1 MIEMK
6 VVVFG
11 GGNGSK
17 NVLKALKKIKDIQI
31 TAITACFDSGGSTGR
46 IRKQYGGIGLGD
58 IRRSI
63 GALCENDIEKILEYR
78 FDKGEFCNHAFG
90 NIFLLALKNVF
101 GNELKAIKK
110 ACKLFNAKGKVLPP
124 SLDSSNLCA
133 KLENGEIIKGEGFID
148 LLNRRCKPYKIKDV
162 WLEPKAKALKEVKN
176 EIKDADIIIFS
187 PGDIFSSLIQILLVD
202 GISQSLS
209 KSKAKKIYVCNLVA
223 RNEFSYKEAS
233 ELIKM
238 IERYGK
244 TKIDLLIADSSKV
257 KLKNKIIIDKCDCKI
272 IKCDVASNK
281 IKGHHD
287 PEKLRRCFEKI
298 FKSIQLKPAA

>member
-1 MIEMK
+1 MIKMNI
-6 VVVFG
+6 VVIG

-17 NVLKALKKIKDIQI
+17 NVLKALKKIKNIQI

-78 FDKGEFCNHAFG
+78 FEKGDFKDHAFG
-90 NIFLLALKNVF
+90 NILLLSLKNVF

-110 ACKLFNAKGKVLPP
+110 VCEIFNAKGKVLPP
-124 SLDSSNLCA
+124 SLDNSNLCA
-133 KLENGEIIKGEGFID
+133 KLENGKIIKGEGIID
-148 LLNRRCKPYKIKDV
+148 LANKKCKPYKIKDV
-162 WLEPKAKALKEVKN
+162 WLEPKAKALEEAKN
-176 EIKDADIIIFS
+176 EIKKADVIIFS
-187 PGDIFSSLIQILLVD
+187 PGDIFTSLIQILLVD
-202 GISQSLS
+202 GISESIS
-209 KSKAKKIYVCNLVA
+209 KSKAKKIYICNLVA
-223 RNEFSYKEAS
+223 RSECSYKKAS
-233 ELIKM
+233 ELIKI
-238 IERYGK
+238 IEKYGK

-272 IKCDVASNK
+272 IKCNVASNK

-287 PEKLRRCFEKI
+287 PEKLRKVFEKI
-298 FKSIQLKPAA
+298 FRSIKLKQV